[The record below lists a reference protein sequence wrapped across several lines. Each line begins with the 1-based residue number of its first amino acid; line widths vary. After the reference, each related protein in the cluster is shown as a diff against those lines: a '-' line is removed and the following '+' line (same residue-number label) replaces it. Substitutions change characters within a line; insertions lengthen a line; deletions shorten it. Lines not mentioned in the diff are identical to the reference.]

1 MANDL
6 TLEQV
11 QVAAPK
17 ERRVLFTQD
26 IIDKVNQVSSDPT
39 VRQAVKENFISYLH
53 VLRDTF
59 CSVEDYLNA
68 VKYCSLKMMGLSN
81 IDAYSRVFPDRI
93 ANMKAKAMPQKDIA
107 SIVSAFGRTKAV
119 VKIMEQAAIPAWL
132 LHQDAFNKAVA
143 VQVELMTTA
152 KSERVRAMAA
162 DSILNK
168 LGRPDNVP
176 TINID
181 MRNNVAETNGIDDL
195 KNMITKLAK
204 TQKDLIEKGAF
215 STKQVAE
222 AEIIDVEEAN

>member
-1 MANDL
+1 MSGNLALDTVVN
-6 TLEQV
+6 T
-11 QVAAPK
+11 APK
-17 ERRVLFTQD
+17 ERRGMFTQEL
-26 IIDKVNQVSSDPT
+26 IDKVNQVSADPVFRDA
-39 VRQAVKENFISYLH
+39 VRDNFVTYLG
-53 VLRDTF
+53 VLKDSRA
-59 CSVEDYLNA
+59 SGEEYLNA
-68 VKYCSLKMMGLSN
+68 IKYCSFKMMGLSN
-81 IDAYSRVFPDRI
+81 IDAYTRTFPDRVSKW
-93 ANMKAKAMPQKDIA
+93 KAKGVATKDIN
-107 SIVSAFGRTKAV
+107 SYVTAFNKTFLV
-119 VKIMEQAAIPAWL
+119 VRIMEQAAIPAWL

-181 MRNNVAETNGIDDL
+181 MRNNAAETNGIDDL